1 MKELGQEKWLALEQK
16 ILQTKTNG
24 KSLLELMSYRGIA
37 LWWFIRFKLYHSG
50 KSGRLTKSPIRN
62 IHFVSFVIFLYDFFT
77 SILSRVFSRYSKEK
91 ASRKRQL
98 KVLITA
104 QNRQWR
110 NIRDLTGRLRKG
122 DAFFYSVITELE
134 KRDYDIV
141 TVYPLGYSISGLK
154 IFIDKLKKQEG
165 IIHKAFNIY
174 WSIKIWKK
182 AYDARKY
189 FANIWKNILENDE
202 RFIGLLE
209 KYGLRTELSYC
220 FNSVFERVGR
230 NIEMAKELVEEEQPD
245 LILLIN
251 EYGVFERAL
260 VVAGK
265 LKGIPTLAIQHGF
278 IGPLHIGYIY
288 SKDSISA
295 DGSVETPY
303 CPIPDKTAVYGQ
315 YYYDLLTKVSAYPP
329 SSVVITGQPRYDK
342 LAVANRVFSRE
353 RFCGKLGLDPKR
365 KIVLVATQPWH
376 MREEF
381 IRSVLTALKHFPET
395 QIVIKP
401 HPVEKEDFY
410 GKIVEKE
417 NIKVTILPS
426 KSDTFE
432 ALYACD
438 LLVAAFSTVITEA
451 FVLGKLAVT
460 LNLTAEDPAPYY
472 REVTLR
478 VDKKE
483 DLILA
488 IAKALHD
495 ESTRER
501 LRKVGKNFAFNHTY
515 RQDGKATE
523 RVVNLVEQMIKKKT
537 RAQI

>member
-1 MKELGQEKWLALEQK
+1 MKESSQKKWLALEQK
-16 ILQTKTNG
+16 LIQTETNG
-24 KSLLELMSYRGIA
+24 RSLLELTSYRGIA
-37 LWWFIRFKLYHSG
+37 LWWFIRFRFFHSI
-50 KSGRLTKSPIRN
+50 KSGRLTRSLIRN
-62 IHFVSFVIFLYDFFT
+62 VHLISFASFLYDFFT
-77 SILSRVFSRYSKEK
+77 SILSRAFSRFSKVK

-104 QNRQWR
+104 QNRHWK
-110 NIRDLTGRLRKG
+110 NMRDLTGRLRKG

-202 RFIGLLE
+202 RFIDLLE
-209 KYGLRTELSYC
+209 KYGFRTGLSYC

-278 IGPLHIGYIY
+278 IGPLHIGYIH

-315 YYYDLLTKVSAYPP
+315 YYYDLLTKISAYPR

-342 LAVANRVFSRE
+342 LAVANRIFSRE
-353 RFCGKLGLDPKR
+353 QFCGKLGLDPKR

-376 MREEF
+376 MRETF
-381 IRSVLTALKHFPET
+381 IRSILTALKHFPET
-395 QIVIKP
+395 QIIIKP
-401 HPVEKEDFY
+401 HPEEKKDFY

-417 NIKVTILPS
+417 NIKVTILPR

-432 ALYACD
+432 TLYACD
-438 LLVAAFSTVITEA
+438 LLVAAYSTVITEA
-451 FVLGKLAVT
+451 LVLGKLAVT
-460 LNLTAEDPAPYY
+460 ISLGEELAPFFKG
-472 REVTLR
+472 VTLR
-478 VDKKE
+478 VDKKA
-483 DLILA
+483 DLAPA
-488 IAKALHD
+488 IRKALYD
-495 ESTRER
+495 EKTKEK
-501 LRKVGKNFAFNHTY
+501 LKKAGRKFVFNHTY
-515 RQDGKATE
+515 KRDGKATE
-523 RVVNLVEQMIKKKT
+523 RVVNLIEQMIT
-537 RAQI
+537 RRIR